1 MTKPNKLSSFIF
13 LWRFRKLRNQ
23 LMEIHDHDKALKQ
36 IQKLIDL
43 IAGYIE
49 VDSSRYD
56 AALYKSCDYEIIS
69 RFGDIYAQLDELS
82 NLVKI
87 AVSGRRIMVSDYE
100 TLPKELLVHASKY
113 LGYRDRFAL
122 RSSWNTLKG
131 LVDRFTEYHF
141 NVVNEFDD
149 SANQEQYVQK
159 EYANLSKLVGRFL
172 YAIDTMLF
180 AVLKLANANTND
192 FVGLS
197 GGQHA

>member
-1 MTKPNKLSSFIF
+1 MTKPSKLSSFIF

-36 IQKLIDL
+36 IQKLINL
-43 IAGYIE
+43 ISSYID

-56 AALYKSCDYEIIS
+56 AALYKSCNYEIVS

-87 AVSGRRIMVSDYE
+87 AVSGKRIMVSDYE

-113 LGYRDRFAL
+113 LGYRNRFAL

-131 LVDRFTEYHF
+131 LVDRFAEYHL
-141 NVVNEFDD
+141 NVINEFDD

-197 GGQHA
+197 GGHHA

>member
-1 MTKPNKLSSFIF
+1 MTKPSKLSSFIF

-23 LMEIHDHDKALKQ
+23 LSEIHDHDKALKQ
-36 IQKLIDL
+36 IQKLINL
-43 IAGYIE
+43 ISSYID

-69 RFGDIYAQLDELS
+69 RFNDIYAQLDELS

-87 AVSGRRIMVSDYE
+87 AVSGKRIMVSDYE

-113 LGYRDRFAL
+113 LGYRNRFAL

-131 LVDRFTEYHF
+131 LVDRFTEYHL
-141 NVVNEFDD
+141 NVINEFDD
-149 SANQEQYVQK
+149 SATQEQYVEK
-159 EYANLSKLVGRFL
+159 EYANVSKLVGRFL

-197 GGQHA
+197 GGHHA

>member
-1 MTKPNKLSSFIF
+1 MTKPSKLSSFIF

-23 LMEIHDHDKALKQ
+23 LSEIHDHDKALKQ
-36 IQKLIDL
+36 IQKLINL
-43 IAGYIE
+43 IAGYID

-56 AALYKSCDYEIIS
+56 AALYKSCNYEIVS

-87 AVSGRRIMVSDYE
+87 AVSGKRIMVSDYE

-113 LGYRDRFAL
+113 LGYRNRFAL

-141 NVVNEFDD
+141 NIVSEFDD

-197 GGQHA
+197 GGHHA

>member
-1 MTKPNKLSSFIF
+1 MTKPSKLSSFIF

-23 LMEIHDHDKALKQ
+23 LMEIHDLDKALKQ

-43 IAGYIE
+43 IAKYID
-49 VDSSRYD
+49 VDSGRYD

-69 RFGDIYAQLDELS
+69 RFNDVYAQLDELS

-87 AVSGRRIMVSDYE
+87 AVSGKRIMVSDYE

-113 LGYRDRFAL
+113 LGYRNRFAL

-131 LVDRFTEYHF
+131 LVDRFTEYHL
-141 NVVNEFDD
+141 NTINEFDD
-149 SANQEQYVQK
+149 SANQEQYVEK
-159 EYANLSKLVGRFL
+159 EYTNLSKLIGRFL

-197 GGQHA
+197 GGHHA

>member
-23 LMEIHDHDKALKQ
+23 LLEIHDHDKALKQ
-36 IQKLIDL
+36 IQKLINL
-43 IAGYIE
+43 ISSYID

-87 AVSGRRIMVSDYE
+87 AISGRRIMISDYE

-113 LGYRDRFAL
+113 LGYRNRFAL

-131 LVDRFTEYHF
+131 LIDRFTEYHF
-141 NVVNEFDD
+141 NTINEFDD
-149 SANQEQYVQK
+149 SANQEQYIQK

-180 AVLKLANANTND
+180 AVLKLANANTSD

-197 GGQHA
+197 GGHHA

>member
-1 MTKPNKLSSFIF
+1 MTKPSKLSSFIF

-23 LMEIHDHDKALKQ
+23 LSEIHDHDKALKQ
-36 IQKLIDL
+36 IQKLINL
-43 IAGYIE
+43 IAGYID

-69 RFGDIYAQLDELS
+69 RFNDVYAQLDELS

-87 AVSGRRIMVSDYE
+87 AVSGKRIMVSDYE

-113 LGYRDRFAL
+113 LGYRNRFAL

-131 LVDRFTEYHF
+131 LVDRFTEYHL
-141 NVVNEFDD
+141 NVINEFDD
-149 SANQEQYVQK
+149 SATQEQYVEK
-159 EYANLSKLVGRFL
+159 EYANVSKLVGRFL

-197 GGQHA
+197 GGHHA

>member
-1 MTKPNKLSSFIF
+1 MTKPSKLSSFIF

-36 IQKLIDL
+36 IQKLINL
-43 IAGYIE
+43 ISSYID

-69 RFGDIYAQLDELS
+69 RFNDIYAQLDELS

-87 AVSGRRIMVSDYE
+87 AVSGKRIMVSDYE

-113 LGYRDRFAL
+113 LGYRNRFAL

-131 LVDRFTEYHF
+131 LVDRFTEYHL
-141 NVVNEFDD
+141 NTINEFDD
-149 SANQEQYVQK
+149 SATQEQYVEK
-159 EYANLSKLVGRFL
+159 EYANVSKLVGRFL

-197 GGQHA
+197 GGHHA

>member
-1 MTKPNKLSSFIF
+1 MTKPSKLSSFIF

-23 LMEIHDHDKALKQ
+23 LSEIRDHDKALKQ
-36 IQKLIDL
+36 IQKLINL
-43 IAGYIE
+43 ISSYID

-56 AALYKSCDYEIIS
+56 AALYKSCDYEIVS

-113 LGYRDRFAL
+113 LGYRNRFAL

-141 NVVNEFDD
+141 NAVNEFDD

-197 GGQHA
+197 GGHHA

>member
-23 LMEIHDHDKALKQ
+23 LLEIRDHDKALKQ
-36 IQKLIDL
+36 IQKLINL
-43 IAGYIE
+43 ISSYID
-49 VDSSRYD
+49 VGSSRYD

-69 RFGDIYAQLDELS
+69 RFGNVYAQLDELS

-113 LGYRDRFAL
+113 LGYRNRFAL

-141 NVVNEFDD
+141 DVVNEFDD
-149 SANQEQYVQK
+149 SANQEQYVEK

-197 GGQHA
+197 GGHHA

>member
-23 LMEIHDHDKALKQ
+23 LMEIHDLDKALKQ
-36 IQKLIDL
+36 IQKLINL
-43 IAGYIE
+43 ISGYID

-69 RFGDIYAQLDELS
+69 RFNDVYAQLDELS

-113 LGYRDRFAL
+113 LGYRNRFAL

-141 NVVNEFDD
+141 DTINEFDD
-149 SANQEQYVQK
+149 SATQEQYVEK

-197 GGQHA
+197 GGHHA

>member
-1 MTKPNKLSSFIF
+1 MTKPSKLSSFIF

-23 LMEIHDHDKALKQ
+23 LSEIHDHDKALKQ
-36 IQKLIDL
+36 IQKLINL
-43 IAGYIE
+43 ISGYID

-69 RFGDIYAQLDELS
+69 RFNDIYAQLDELS

-87 AVSGRRIMVSDYE
+87 AVSGKRIMVSDYE

-113 LGYRDRFAL
+113 LGYRNRFAL

-131 LVDRFTEYHF
+131 LVDRFTEYHL
-141 NVVNEFDD
+141 NVINEFDD
-149 SANQEQYVQK
+149 SATQEQYVEK
-159 EYANLSKLVGRFL
+159 EYANVSKLVGRFL

-197 GGQHA
+197 GGHHA

>member
-1 MTKPNKLSSFIF
+1 MTKPSKLSSFIF

-23 LMEIHDHDKALKQ
+23 LQEINDHDKALKQ
-36 IQKLIDL
+36 IQKLINL
-43 IAGYIE
+43 ISGYIE

-69 RFGDIYAQLDELS
+69 RFNDIYAQLDELS

-87 AVSGRRIMVSDYE
+87 AVSGKRIMVSDYE

-113 LGYRDRFAL
+113 LGYRNRFAL

-131 LVDRFTEYHF
+131 LVDRFTEYHL
-141 NVVNEFDD
+141 NVINEFDD
-149 SANQEQYVQK
+149 SATQEQYVEK
-159 EYANLSKLVGRFL
+159 EYANVSKLVGRFL

-197 GGQHA
+197 GGHHA

>member
-23 LMEIHDHDKALKQ
+23 LSEIHDHDKALKQ

-43 IAGYIE
+43 IAKYID

-69 RFGDIYAQLDELS
+69 RFNDVYAQLDELS

-87 AVSGRRIMVSDYE
+87 AVSGKRIMVSDYE

-113 LGYRDRFAL
+113 LGFRNRFAL

-131 LVDRFTEYHF
+131 LVDRFTEYHL
-141 NVVNEFDD
+141 NVINEFDD
-149 SANQEQYVQK
+149 SATQEQYVEK
-159 EYANLSKLVGRFL
+159 EYANVSKLVGRFL

-197 GGQHA
+197 GGHHA

>member
-1 MTKPNKLSSFIF
+1 MTKPSKLSSFIF

-23 LMEIHDHDKALKQ
+23 LMEIHDLDKALRQ
-36 IQKLIDL
+36 IQKLINL
-43 IAGYIE
+43 IANYID

-69 RFGDIYAQLDELS
+69 RFNDVYAQLDELS

-87 AVSGRRIMVSDYE
+87 AVSGKRIMVSDYE

-113 LGYRDRFAL
+113 LGYRNRFAL

-131 LVDRFTEYHF
+131 LVDRFTEYHL
-141 NVVNEFDD
+141 NVINEFDD
-149 SANQEQYVQK
+149 SATQEQYVEK
-159 EYANLSKLVGRFL
+159 EYANVSKLVGRFL

-197 GGQHA
+197 GGHHA

>member
-1 MTKPNKLSSFIF
+1 MTKPSKLSSFIF

-23 LMEIHDHDKALKQ
+23 LSEIHDHDKALKQ
-36 IQKLIDL
+36 IQKLINL
-43 IAGYIE
+43 IAGYID

-56 AALYKSCDYEIIS
+56 AALYKSCNYEIVS

-113 LGYRDRFAL
+113 LGYRNRFAL

-141 NVVNEFDD
+141 DTVNEFDD
-149 SANQEQYVQK
+149 SANQEQYVQR

-197 GGQHA
+197 GGHHA

>member
-1 MTKPNKLSSFIF
+1 
-13 LWRFRKLRNQ
+13 
-23 LMEIHDHDKALKQ
+23 MEIHDLDKALKQ
-36 IQKLIDL
+36 IQKLINL
-43 IAGYIE
+43 IANYID

-69 RFGDIYAQLDELS
+69 RFNDVYTQLDELS

-87 AVSGRRIMVSDYE
+87 AVSGKRIMVSDYE

-113 LGYRDRFAL
+113 LGYRNRFAL

-141 NVVNEFDD
+141 DTINEFDD
-149 SANQEQYVQK
+149 SATQEQYVEK

-197 GGQHA
+197 GGHHA

>member
-1 MTKPNKLSSFIF
+1 MTKPSKLSSFIF

-23 LMEIHDHDKALKQ
+23 LSEIHDHDKALKQ
-36 IQKLIDL
+36 IQKLINL
-43 IAGYIE
+43 IAGYID
-49 VDSSRYD
+49 VDSDRYD

-69 RFGDIYAQLDELS
+69 RFNDVYAQLDELS

-87 AVSGRRIMVSDYE
+87 AVSGKRIMVSDYE

-113 LGYRDRFAL
+113 LGYRNRFAL

-141 NVVNEFDD
+141 DTINEFDD
-149 SANQEQYVQK
+149 SATQEQYVEK

-197 GGQHA
+197 GGHHA

>member
-1 MTKPNKLSSFIF
+1 MTKPSKLSSFIF

-23 LMEIHDHDKALKQ
+23 LSEIHDHDKALKQ

-43 IAGYIE
+43 IAKYID

-69 RFGDIYAQLDELS
+69 RFNDVYAQLDELS

-87 AVSGRRIMVSDYE
+87 AVSGKRIMVSDYE

-113 LGYRDRFAL
+113 LGYRNRFAL

-131 LVDRFTEYHF
+131 LVDRFTEYHL
-141 NVVNEFDD
+141 NVINEFDD
-149 SANQEQYVQK
+149 SATQEQYVEK
-159 EYANLSKLVGRFL
+159 EYANVSKLVGRFL

-197 GGQHA
+197 GGHHA

>member
-23 LMEIHDHDKALKQ
+23 LSEIHDHDKALKQ

-43 IAGYIE
+43 ISHYID

-113 LGYRDRFAL
+113 LGYRNRFAL

-197 GGQHA
+197 GGHHA

>member
-1 MTKPNKLSSFIF
+1 MTKPSKLSSFIF

-23 LMEIHDHDKALKQ
+23 LQEINDHDKALKQ
-36 IQKLIDL
+36 IQKLINL
-43 IAGYIE
+43 IANYID

-56 AALYKSCDYEIIS
+56 AALYKSCNYEIVS

-87 AVSGRRIMVSDYE
+87 AVSGKRIMVSDYE

-113 LGYRDRFAL
+113 LGYRNRFAL

-131 LVDRFTEYHF
+131 LVDRFAEYHF
-141 NVVNEFDD
+141 NTVSEFDD

-197 GGQHA
+197 GGHHA

>member
-1 MTKPNKLSSFIF
+1 MTKPSKLSSFIF

-23 LMEIHDHDKALKQ
+23 LLEINDHDKALKQ

-43 IAGYIE
+43 IANYID
-49 VDSSRYD
+49 VDNSQYD
-56 AALYKSCDYEIIS
+56 AALYKSCNYEIVS

-113 LGYRDRFAL
+113 LGYRNRFAL

-141 NVVNEFDD
+141 NTINEFDD

>member
-113 LGYRDRFAL
+113 LGYHNRFAL

-141 NVVNEFDD
+141 DVVNEFDD

>member
-1 MTKPNKLSSFIF
+1 MTKPSKLSSFIF

-23 LMEIHDHDKALKQ
+23 LQEINDHDKALKQ
-36 IQKLIDL
+36 IQKLINL
-43 IAGYIE
+43 ISSYID
-49 VDSSRYD
+49 VDNGRYD

-87 AVSGRRIMVSDYE
+87 AVSGKRIMVSDYE

-113 LGYRDRFAL
+113 LGYRNRFAL

-141 NVVNEFDD
+141 NTINEFDD

-197 GGQHA
+197 GGHHA

>member
-1 MTKPNKLSSFIF
+1 MTKPSKLSSFIF

-23 LMEIHDHDKALKQ
+23 LQEINDHDKALKQ
-36 IQKLIDL
+36 IQKLINL
-43 IAGYIE
+43 IANYID
-49 VDSSRYD
+49 VDNSQYD
-56 AALYKSCDYEIIS
+56 AALYKSCNYEIVS

-113 LGYRDRFAL
+113 LGYRNRFAL

-141 NVVNEFDD
+141 NTVNEFDD

-197 GGQHA
+197 GGHHA

>member
-1 MTKPNKLSSFIF
+1 MTKPSKLSSFIF
-13 LWRFRKLRNQ
+13 LWKFRKLRNQ
-23 LMEIHDHDKALKQ
+23 LSKIHDHDKALKQ
-36 IQKLIDL
+36 IQKLINL
-43 IAGYIE
+43 IANYID
-49 VDSSRYD
+49 VDSNRYD
-56 AALYKSCDYEIIS
+56 AALYKSCNYEIVS

-87 AVSGRRIMVSDYE
+87 AVSGKRIMVSDYE

-113 LGYRDRFAL
+113 LGYRNRFAL

-131 LVDRFTEYHF
+131 LADRFTEYHF
-141 NVVNEFDD
+141 NVINEFDD

-172 YAIDTMLF
+172 YTIDTMLF

-197 GGQHA
+197 GGHHA

>member
-1 MTKPNKLSSFIF
+1 MTKPSKLSSFIF

-23 LMEIHDHDKALKQ
+23 LMEIHDLDKALKQ

-43 IAGYIE
+43 IAKYID
-49 VDSSRYD
+49 VDIGRYD
-56 AALYKSCDYEIIS
+56 AALYKSCDYE
-69 RFGDIYAQLDELS
+69 
-82 NLVKI
+82 
-87 AVSGRRIMVSDYE
+87 
-100 TLPKELLVHASKY
+100 TLPKELLVRASKY
-113 LGYRDRFAL
+113 LGYRNRFAL

-131 LVDRFTEYHF
+131 LVDRFTEYHL
-141 NVVNEFDD
+141 NVISEFDD

-197 GGQHA
+197 GGHHA

>member
-1 MTKPNKLSSFIF
+1 MTKPSKLSSFIF

-23 LMEIHDHDKALKQ
+23 LSEIHDHDKALKQ
-36 IQKLIDL
+36 IQKLINL
-43 IAGYIE
+43 IAGYID

-56 AALYKSCDYEIIS
+56 AALYKSCNYEIVS

-87 AVSGRRIMVSDYE
+87 AVSGKRIMVSDYE

-113 LGYRDRFAL
+113 LGYRNRFAL

-141 NVVNEFDD
+141 NVVSEFDD

-197 GGQHA
+197 GGHHA

>member
-1 MTKPNKLSSFIF
+1 MTKPSKLSSFIF

-23 LMEIHDHDKALKQ
+23 LQEINDHDKALKQ
-36 IQKLIDL
+36 IQKLINL
-43 IAGYIE
+43 IAGYID

-56 AALYKSCDYEIIS
+56 AALYKSCNYEIVS

-87 AVSGRRIMVSDYE
+87 AVSGKRIMVSDYE

-113 LGYRDRFAL
+113 LGYRNRFAL

-131 LVDRFTEYHF
+131 LVDRFAEYHF
-141 NVVNEFDD
+141 NTVSEFDD

-159 EYANLSKLVGRFL
+159 EYANLSKLIGRFL

-197 GGQHA
+197 GGHHA

>member
-1 MTKPNKLSSFIF
+1 MTKPSKLSSFIF

-23 LMEIHDHDKALKQ
+23 LSEIHDHDKALKQ
-36 IQKLIDL
+36 IQKLINL
-43 IAGYIE
+43 ISGYID

-69 RFGDIYAQLDELS
+69 RFNDVYAQLDELS

-87 AVSGRRIMVSDYE
+87 AVSGKRIMVSDYE

-113 LGYRDRFAL
+113 LGYRNRFAL

-131 LVDRFTEYHF
+131 LVDRFTEYHL
-141 NVVNEFDD
+141 NVINEFDD
-149 SANQEQYVQK
+149 SATQEQYVEK
-159 EYANLSKLVGRFL
+159 EYANVSKLVGRFL

-197 GGQHA
+197 GGHHA

>member
-1 MTKPNKLSSFIF
+1 MTKPSKLSSFIF

-23 LMEIHDHDKALKQ
+23 LMEIHDLDKALKQ
-36 IQKLIDL
+36 IQKLINL
-43 IAGYIE
+43 IANYID

-69 RFGDIYAQLDELS
+69 RFNDVYTQLDELS

-87 AVSGRRIMVSDYE
+87 AVSGKRIMVSDYE

-113 LGYRDRFAL
+113 LGYRNRFAL

-141 NVVNEFDD
+141 DTINEFDD
-149 SANQEQYVQK
+149 SATQEQYVEK

-197 GGQHA
+197 GGHHA

>member
-1 MTKPNKLSSFIF
+1 MTKPSKLSSFIF

-23 LMEIHDHDKALKQ
+23 LQEINDHDKALKQ
-36 IQKLIDL
+36 IQKLINL
-43 IAGYIE
+43 IAGYID

-56 AALYKSCDYEIIS
+56 AALYKSCNYEIVS

-87 AVSGRRIMVSDYE
+87 AVSGKRIMVSDYE

-113 LGYRDRFAL
+113 LGYRNRFAL

-131 LVDRFTEYHF
+131 LVDRFAEYHL
-141 NVVNEFDD
+141 NVINEFDD

-197 GGQHA
+197 GGHHA

>member
-1 MTKPNKLSSFIF
+1 MTKPSKLSSFIF

-23 LMEIHDHDKALKQ
+23 LQEINDHDKALKQ

-43 IAGYIE
+43 IANYID

-56 AALYKSCDYEIIS
+56 AALYKSCNYEIVS

-87 AVSGRRIMVSDYE
+87 AVSGKRIMVSDYE

-113 LGYRDRFAL
+113 LGYRNRFAL

-131 LVDRFTEYHF
+131 LVDRFAEYHL
-141 NVVNEFDD
+141 NTISEFDD

-197 GGQHA
+197 GGHHA

>member
-23 LMEIHDHDKALKQ
+23 LMEIHDLDKALKQ

-43 IAGYIE
+43 IAKYID
-49 VDSSRYD
+49 VDSDRYD

-69 RFGDIYAQLDELS
+69 RFNDIYAQLDELS

-87 AVSGRRIMVSDYE
+87 AVSGKRIMVSDYE

-113 LGYRDRFAL
+113 LGYRNRFAL

-131 LVDRFTEYHF
+131 LVDRFTEYHL
-141 NVVNEFDD
+141 NTINEFDD
-149 SANQEQYVQK
+149 SANQEQYVEK
-159 EYANLSKLVGRFL
+159 EYTNLSKLIGRFL

-197 GGQHA
+197 GGHHA

>member
-1 MTKPNKLSSFIF
+1 MTKPNKLNSFIF

-23 LMEIHDHDKALKQ
+23 LLEINDHDKALKQ
-36 IQKLIDL
+36 IQKLINL
-43 IAGYIE
+43 IAGYID

-56 AALYKSCDYEIIS
+56 AALYKSCNYEIVS

-87 AVSGRRIMVSDYE
+87 AVSGKRIMVSDYE

-113 LGYRDRFAL
+113 LGYRNRFAL

-131 LVDRFTEYHF
+131 LVDRFAEYHL
-141 NVVNEFDD
+141 NVINEFDD

-197 GGQHA
+197 GGHHA

>member
-1 MTKPNKLSSFIF
+1 MTKPSKLSSFIF

-23 LMEIHDHDKALKQ
+23 LQEINDHDKALKQ
-36 IQKLIDL
+36 IQKLINL
-43 IAGYIE
+43 IAGYID
-49 VDSSRYD
+49 VDSSQYD
-56 AALYKSCDYEIIS
+56 AALYKSCNYEIVS

-87 AVSGRRIMVSDYE
+87 AVSGKRIMVSDYE

-113 LGYRDRFAL
+113 LGYRNRFAL

-131 LVDRFTEYHF
+131 LVDRFAEYHL
-141 NVVNEFDD
+141 NVINEFDD

-197 GGQHA
+197 GGHHA

>member
-1 MTKPNKLSSFIF
+1 MTKPSKLSSFIF

-23 LMEIHDHDKALKQ
+23 LLEINDHDKALKQ
-36 IQKLIDL
+36 IQKLINL
-43 IAGYIE
+43 IAKYID
-49 VDSSRYD
+49 VDSSQYD

-69 RFGDIYAQLDELS
+69 RFNDVYAQLDELS

-87 AVSGRRIMVSDYE
+87 AVSGKRIMVSDYE

-113 LGYRDRFAL
+113 LGYRNRFAL

-131 LVDRFTEYHF
+131 LVDRFTEYHLD
-141 NVVNEFDD
+141 VINEFDD
-149 SANQEQYVQK
+149 SATQEQYVEK
-159 EYANLSKLVGRFL
+159 EYANVSKLVGRFL

-197 GGQHA
+197 GGHHA

>member
-1 MTKPNKLSSFIF
+1 MTKPSKLSSFIF

-23 LMEIHDHDKALKQ
+23 LLEINDHDKALKQ
-36 IQKLIDL
+36 IQKLINL
-43 IAGYIE
+43 IANYID

-56 AALYKSCDYEIIS
+56 AALYKSCNYEIVS

-82 NLVKI
+82 NLMKI
-87 AVSGRRIMVSDYE
+87 AMSGKRIMVSDYE

-113 LGYRDRFAL
+113 LGYRNRFAL

-141 NVVNEFDD
+141 NTVNEFDD

-159 EYANLSKLVGRFL
+159 EYANLSKLIGRFL

-197 GGQHA
+197 GGHHA

>member
-1 MTKPNKLSSFIF
+1 MTKPSKLSSFIF

-23 LMEIHDHDKALKQ
+23 LLEINDHDKALKQ
-36 IQKLIDL
+36 IQKLINL
-43 IAGYIE
+43 ISRYID

-69 RFGDIYAQLDELS
+69 RFNDVYAQLDELS

-113 LGYRDRFAL
+113 LGYRNRFAL

-141 NVVNEFDD
+141 STIDEFDD
-149 SANQEQYVQK
+149 SANQEQYVEK

-197 GGQHA
+197 GGHHA

>member
-1 MTKPNKLSSFIF
+1 MTKPSKLSSFIF

-23 LMEIHDHDKALKQ
+23 LSEIHDHDKALKQ
-36 IQKLIDL
+36 IQKLINL
-43 IAGYIE
+43 ISSYID

-87 AVSGRRIMVSDYE
+87 AVSGKRIMVSDYE

-113 LGYRDRFAL
+113 LGYRNRFAL

-131 LVDRFTEYHF
+131 LVDRFTEYHL
-141 NVVNEFDD
+141 NVINEFDD
-149 SANQEQYVQK
+149 SATQEQYVEK

-197 GGQHA
+197 GGHHA